1 MPPLTR
7 IIPALVHIQAHLDQD
22 LSLDAL
28 AGHVGLSKYHF
39 HELFQS
45 ATGETPKA
53 YVERLRLEW
62 AAVQLRIRRV
72 AVVDVALECGYQNHE
87 TFSRAFR
94 RRFLTSPSEYRKQWF
109 RLEHDTPRARFQRA
123 PDQAPRGELSTTRIV
138 RLSPLTVAFKRHLG
152 PYEQVSPDDFARLMA
167 WALRRGG
174 GTPLLLGI
182 ARDAPGITP
191 ADKIRFDCC
200 VQVPA
205 TFEADGEIGC
215 QRTPGGDH
223 AITEYVGS
231 WDLGPAYASILER
244 LGKMPTLDIIGLP
257 AIEIYRT
264 TQVGARDGLARV
276 AIAIRCPSSLEVKK
290 VAPTEH
296 SHRLRRPVAQPVKRL
311 TVVTDQRFL
320 LQSRLHR
327 FS

>member
-7 IIPALVHIQAHLDQD
+7 IIPALVHSQAHLDRD

-28 AGHVGLSKYHF
+28 AGHAGLSKDHF
-39 HELFQS
+39 HELFHS

-62 AAVQLRIRRV
+62 AALQLRIRRV

-138 RLSPLTVAFKRHLG
+138 RLSPMTVAFKRHLG
-152 PYEQVSPDDFARLMA
+152 PYEHVSPDAFAHVMA
-167 WALRRGG
+167 WALASNRPAGRASYTG

-200 VQVPA
+200 IQVPA
-205 TFEADGEIGC
+205 AFAADGEIGC
-215 QRTPGGDH
+215 QRTPGGEH

-231 WDLGPAYASILER
+231 WDLGPAYASIMER
-244 LGKMPTLDIIGLP
+244 LGNMPKLDIIGLP

-264 TQVGARDGLARV
+264 TQVGALDGLARV
-276 AIAIRCPSSLEVKK
+276 AIAI
-290 VAPTEH
+290 
-296 SHRLRRPVAQPVKRL
+296 PVSTRGG
-311 TVVTDQRFL
+311 
-320 LQSRLHR
+320 
-327 FS
+327 

>member
-1 MPPLTR
+1 LTILGKTAKLPLTR

-28 AGHVGLSKYHF
+28 ADHVGLSKYHF
-39 HELFQS
+39 HELFKG
-45 ATGETPKA
+45 ATGETPKD

-62 AAVQLRIRRV
+62 AAMQLRIRRV

-94 RRFLTSPSEYRKQWF
+94 GWFRTSPSEYRKEWF
-109 RLEHDTPRARFQRA
+109 RLDHDSRRARFQRA
-123 PDQAPRGELSTTRIV
+123 PDQAPHGALSATRIV
-138 RLSPLTVAFKRHLG
+138 RLSPLTVAFTRHLG
-152 PYEQVSPDDFARLMA
+152 PYERVSPDRFTHLTTWARA
-167 WALRRGG
+167 SHRPAGGRASYTG

-205 TFEADGEIGC
+205 RFDTDGEIGC

-231 WDLGPAYASILER
+231 WDLGPAYASIMER
-244 LGKMPTLDIIGLP
+244 LVNMPRLEIIGLP

-276 AIAIRCPSSLEVKK
+276 AIAI
-290 VAPTEH
+290 
-296 SHRLRRPVAQPVKRL
+296 PVATRGLMVSAR
-311 TVVTDQRFL
+311 
-320 LQSRLHR
+320 
-327 FS
+327 

>member
-1 MPPLTR
+1 MPPQTR
-7 IIPALVHIQAHLDQD
+7 IIPALVQIQAHLDQD

-28 AGHVGLSKYHF
+28 ASHVGLSKYHF

-72 AVVDVALECGYQNHE
+72 AVLDVALECGYQNHE

-94 RRFLTSPSEYRKQWF
+94 RRFLTSPREYREGWFQPKQD
-109 RLEHDTPRARFQRA
+109 RRRARFHRA
-123 PDQAPRGELSTTRIV
+123 PDEASCGALSTTRIV
-138 RLSPLTVAFKRHLG
+138 QLEPLTVAFLRHLG
-152 PYEQVSPDDFARLMA
+152 PYEDVPPEYFARLTA

-182 ARDAPGITP
+182 ARDSPGIT
-191 ADKIRFDCC
+191 ATAKIRFDCC

-205 TFEADGEIGC
+205 PFDADGEIGC
-215 QRTPGGDH
+215 QHTPGGDH

-231 WDLGPAYASILER
+231 WDLLPAYTSILER
-244 LGKMPTLDIIGLP
+244 LGHMPALDIIGLP
-257 AIEIYRT
+257 SIQIYRT
-264 TQVGARDGLARV
+264 TEVGARDGLARV
-276 AIAIRCPSSLEVKK
+276 AIAL
-290 VAPTEH
+290 
-296 SHRLRRPVAQPVKRL
+296 PVAMRGL
-311 TVVTDQRFL
+311 TVSAR
-320 LQSRLHR
+320 
-327 FS
+327 

>member
-28 AGHVGLSKYHF
+28 AGHAGLSKDHF

-45 ATGETPKA
+45 ATGETPKS

-94 RRFLTSPSEYRKQWF
+94 RKFLTSPSAYRKQWF
-109 RLEHDTPRARFQRA
+109 RVEQDPPSAPFQRA
-123 PDQAPRGELSTTRIV
+123 PAQAPHGELSTTRII
-138 RLSPLTVAFKRHLG
+138 RLSPLTVAFTRHLG
-152 PYEQVSPDDFARLMA
+152 PYEHVSPDDFASVTA
-167 WALRRGG
+167 WALGSNRPAGG
-174 GTPLLLGI
+174 RASYTGGAPLLLGI

-205 TFEADGEIGC
+205 AFEADGEIGC
-215 QRTPGGDH
+215 QRTPGGNH

-231 WDLGPAYASILER
+231 WNLGPAYASIMER
-244 LGKMPTLDIIGLP
+244 LGNMPGLDIIGLP

-264 TQVGARDGLARV
+264 TEVGALDGLARV
-276 AIAIRCPSSLEVKK
+276 AIAI
-290 VAPTEH
+290 
-296 SHRLRRPVAQPVKRL
+296 PVATRGE
-311 TVVTDQRFL
+311 R
-320 LQSRLHR
+320 
-327 FS
+327 

>member
-7 IIPALVHIQAHLDQD
+7 IIPALVHIQAHLDRD

-28 AGHVGLSKYHF
+28 ADHVGLSKYHF
-39 HELFQS
+39 HELFQR

-62 AAVQLRIRRV
+62 AAVQLRIRRRV
-72 AVVDVALECGYQNHE
+72 AIVDVALECGYRNHE

-94 RRFLTSPSEYRKQWF
+94 GRFLTSPREYRKEWF
-109 RLEHDTPRARFQRA
+109 RLEHDHDTQRPRFQRA
-123 PDQAPRGELSTTRIV
+123 PDEAPRGELSTTRIV
-138 RLSPLTVAFKRHLG
+138 QLSPLTVAFTRHLG
-152 PYEQVSPDDFARLMA
+152 PYERVSPDSFARLTS

-191 ADKIRFDCC
+191 AAKIRFDCC

-205 TFEADGEIGC
+205 AFEANGEIGC
-215 QRTPGGDH
+215 QRTPGGEH

-231 WDLGPAYASILER
+231 WDLGPAYASIMER
-244 LGKMPTLDIIGLP
+244 LVNMPKLDIIGLP

-264 TQVGARDGLARV
+264 TLVGARDGLARV
-276 AIAIRCPSSLEVKK
+276 AIAI
-290 VAPTEH
+290 
-296 SHRLRRPVAQPVKRL
+296 PVAARGSLVSAR
-311 TVVTDQRFL
+311 
-320 LQSRLHR
+320 
-327 FS
+327 

>member
-7 IIPALVHIQAHLDQD
+7 ILPALVHIQAHLDQD

-28 AGHVGLSKYHF
+28 ASHTGLSKYHF
-39 HELFQS
+39 HELFKS
-45 ATGETPKA
+45 ATGETPKS

-62 AAVQLRIRRV
+62 AALQLRIRRV

-87 TFSRAFR
+87 TFTRAFR
-94 RRFLTSPSEYRKQWF
+94 GRFLTSPSEYRKQWF
-109 RLEHDTPRARFQRA
+109 RIEQETRSGRFQRA
-123 PDQAPRGELSTTRIV
+123 PVQASHGELSATRVV
-138 RLSPLTVAFKRHLG
+138 RLAPLTVAFKRHLG
-152 PYEQVSPDDFARLMA
+152 PYERVSPDDFTHVMEWAR
-167 WALRRGG
+167 RRNG
-174 GTPLLLGI
+174 GTPLLLGV

-205 TFEADGEIGC
+205 TFEPDGEIAC

-231 WDLGPAYASILER
+231 WDLGPAYAAIFER
-244 LGKMPTLDIIGLP
+244 LGNMPAIDIIGLP

-264 TQVGARDGLARV
+264 TRVGARDGLARV
-276 AIAIRCPSSLEVKK
+276 AIAI
-290 VAPTEH
+290 
-296 SHRLRRPVAQPVKRL
+296 PVATRGG
-311 TVVTDQRFL
+311 RAN
-320 LQSRLHR
+320 
-327 FS
+327 

>member
-1 MPPLTR
+1 LGSKAKPPLTR

-28 AGHVGLSKYHF
+28 ADHVGLSKYHF

-72 AVVDVALECGYQNHE
+72 SIVDVALECGYRNHE

-94 RRFLTSPSEYRKQWF
+94 GRFQTSPREYRKGWF
-109 RLEHDTPRARFQRA
+109 RLEHDTWHAPFQRA
-123 PDQAPRGELSTTRIV
+123 PDEASHGELSTTRIV
-138 RLSPLTVAFKRHLG
+138 RLSPLTVAFTRHLG
-152 PYEQVSPDDFARLMA
+152 PYERVSPEAFVRLMA
-167 WALRRGG
+167 WAERRGG

-191 ADKIRFDCC
+191 AAQIRFDCC
-200 VQVPA
+200 IQVPA
-205 TFEADGEIGC
+205 AFEAEGEIGC
-215 QRTPGGDH
+215 QRTPSGEH
-223 AITEYVGS
+223 ALTEYVGS

-244 LGKMPTLDIIGLP
+244 LHNMPALDIIGLP

-264 TQVGARDGLARV
+264 TPVGAPDGLARV
-276 AIAIRCPSSLEVKK
+276 AIAI
-290 VAPTEH
+290 
-296 SHRLRRPVAQPVKRL
+296 PVARRGV
-311 TVVTDQRFL
+311 
-320 LQSRLHR
+320 S
-327 FS
+327 

>member
-1 MPPLTR
+1 MKAKPPLTR

-28 AGHVGLSKYHF
+28 AGHVGLSKYHL
-39 HELFQS
+39 HELFKS
-45 ATGETPKA
+45 ATGETPKS

-72 AVVDVALECGYQNHE
+72 AVVDVALECGYRNHE

-94 RRFLTSPSEYRKQWF
+94 GRFLTSPSEYRKQWF
-109 RLEHDTPRARFQRA
+109 HLEHDTRRARFQRA
-123 PDQAPRGELSTTRIV
+123 PDEAPRGELSTTRIV
-138 RLSPLTVAFKRHLG
+138 RLSPVTVAFHRHLG
-152 PYEQVSPDDFARLMA
+152 PYERVLPDNFARLTS

-191 ADKIRFDCC
+191 EAKIRFDCC

-205 TFEADGEIGC
+205 AFEADGEIGC

-231 WDLGPAYASILER
+231 WDLRPAYESILER
-244 LGKMPTLDIIGLP
+244 LGNMPTLDIIGLP
-257 AIEIYRT
+257 ALEIYRT
-264 TQVGARDGLARV
+264 TRVGARDGLARV
-276 AIAIRCPSSLEVKK
+276 AIAI
-290 VAPTEH
+290 
-296 SHRLRRPVAQPVKRL
+296 PVSPRGF
-311 TVVTDQRFL
+311 TVSAR
-320 LQSRLHR
+320 
-327 FS
+327 

>member
-1 MPPLTR
+1 MAPLTR

-28 AGHVGLSKYHF
+28 ASQVGLSKYHF
-39 HELFQS
+39 HELFKS
-45 ATGETPKA
+45 GTGETPKA

-72 AVVDVALECGYQNHE
+72 AVVDVALECGYRNHE

-94 RRFLTSPSEYRKQWF
+94 GGFLTSPSEYRKRWF
-109 RLEHDTPRARFQRA
+109 RLDHDTGARFQRA
-123 PDQAPRGELSTTRIV
+123 PDEAPRGELSTTRIV
-138 RLSPLTVAFKRHLG
+138 RLSPMTVAFKRHLG
-152 PYEQVSPDDFARLMA
+152 PYEQVSPDNFAHVMA
-167 WALRRGG
+167 WARASNRPAGGRASYTG

-205 TFEADGEIGC
+205 TFETDGEIGC

-231 WDLGPAYASILER
+231 WDLGPAYQSILER
-244 LGKMPTLDIIGLP
+244 LGKMPKLDIIGLP
-257 AIEIYRT
+257 AVEIYRT
-264 TQVGARDGLARV
+264 TQIGSLDGLARV
-276 AIAIRCPSSLEVKK
+276 AIAI
-290 VAPTEH
+290 
-296 SHRLRRPVAQPVKRL
+296 PVFQRSR
-311 TVVTDQRFL
+311 TV
-320 LQSRLHR
+320 
-327 FS
+327 

>member
-28 AGHVGLSKYHF
+28 ASIVGLSKYHF
-39 HELFQS
+39 HELFKS

-72 AVVDVALECGYQNHE
+72 AVVDVALECGYRNHE

-94 RRFLTSPSEYRKQWF
+94 GRFLTSPSGYRKQWF
-109 RLEHDTPRARFQRA
+109 RQEHDTRSARFQRA
-123 PDQAPRGELSTTRIV
+123 PDEAPRGELSTTRIV
-138 RLSPLTVAFKRHLG
+138 RLSPLTVAFNRHLG
-152 PYEQVSPDDFARLMA
+152 PYEQVSPDDFARVTE
-167 WALRRGG
+167 WALAPNRPAGGRASYIG

-205 TFEADGEIGC
+205 KFEADGEIGC

-244 LGKMPTLDIIGLP
+244 LGNMPTLDIIGLP
-257 AIEIYRT
+257 ALEIYRT

-276 AIAIRCPSSLEVKK
+276 AIAI
-290 VAPTEH
+290 
-296 SHRLRRPVAQPVKRL
+296 PVATRGLMVSAR
-311 TVVTDQRFL
+311 
-320 LQSRLHR
+320 
-327 FS
+327 

>member
-7 IIPALVHIQAHLDQD
+7 IMPALVHIQAHLDRD

-28 AGHVGLSKYHF
+28 ASHVGLSKYHF

-45 ATGETPKA
+45 ATGETPKE

-62 AAVQLRIRRV
+62 AAMQLRIRRA
-72 AVVDVALECGYQNHE
+72 AVLDVALECGYRNHE

-94 RRFLTSPSEYRKQWF
+94 ARFLTSPSEYRKQWF
-109 RLEHDTPRARFQRA
+109 RTDHDPPRPQFQRA
-123 PDQAPRGELSTTRIV
+123 PDQGPNGELSTTRIF
-138 RLSPLTVAFKRHLG
+138 RLSPMTVAFKRHLG
-152 PYEQVSPDDFARLMA
+152 PYENVSPDDFAQVMA

-174 GTPLLLGI
+174 GTPLLVGI

-205 TFEADGEIGC
+205 AFEADGEIGC

-231 WDLGPAYASILER
+231 WDLGPAYASIIER
-244 LGKMPTLDIIGLP
+244 LATMPAIDIIGLP
-257 AIEIYRT
+257 ALEIYRT
-264 TQVGARDGLARV
+264 TEVGARDGLARV
-276 AIAIRCPSSLEVKK
+276 AIAI
-290 VAPTEH
+290 
-296 SHRLRRPVAQPVKRL
+296 PVATRPRA
-311 TVVTDQRFL
+311 R
-320 LQSRLHR
+320 SRASMEDR
-327 FS
+327 R

>member
-7 IIPALVHIQAHLDQD
+7 ILPALVHIQAHLDRD

-28 AGHVGLSKYHF
+28 ADHVGLSKYHF

-45 ATGETPKA
+45 ATGETPKE

-72 AVVDVALECGYQNHE
+72 AVVEVALECGYRNHE

-94 RRFLTSPSEYRKQWF
+94 GRFLTSPREYRKQWSS
-109 RLEHDTPRARFQRA
+109 LEHDPRARFQRA
-123 PDQAPRGELSTTRIV
+123 PDEAPQGELSTTRIV

-152 PYEQVSPDDFARLMA
+152 PYEQVSPDDFACVTA
-167 WALRRGG
+167 WALASNRPAGGRASYTG

-205 TFEADGEIGC
+205 PFDTDGEIGC

-231 WDLGPAYASILER
+231 WNLGPAYGSILER
-244 LGKMPTLDIIGLP
+244 LHKMAGLDIIGLP

-276 AIAIRCPSSLEVKK
+276 AIAI
-290 VAPTEH
+290 
-296 SHRLRRPVAQPVKRL
+296 PVATRGVMASNR
-311 TVVTDQRFL
+311 V
-320 LQSRLHR
+320 
-327 FS
+327 

>member
-7 IIPALVHIQAHLDQD
+7 VIPALVHIQAHLDQD
-22 LSLDAL
+22 LSLDTL
-28 AGHVGLSKYHF
+28 ANHVGLSKYHF
-39 HELFQS
+39 HELFKQ

-72 AVVDVALECGYQNHE
+72 AVVDLALECGYRNHE

-94 RRFLTSPSEYRKQWF
+94 GRFSTSPSAYRKGWF
-109 RLEHDTPRARFQRA
+109 DPRHNTRRTRFQRA
-123 PDQAPRGELSTTRIV
+123 PDEAPRGELSATRIV
-138 RLSPLTVAFKRHLG
+138 RLSPITVAFRRHLG
-152 PYEQVSPDDFARLMA
+152 PYERVSPDSFARLTA
-167 WALRRGG
+167 WALRRGV

-182 ARDAPGITP
+182 ARDAPGVTA

-205 TFEADGEIGC
+205 AFDTDGEIGC

-223 AITEYVGS
+223 AITDYVGS
-231 WDLGPAYASILER
+231 WDLGPAYASIMER
-244 LGKMPTLDIIGLP
+244 LGNMPTLAIIGLP

-264 TQVGARDGLARV
+264 TPVGALDGLARV
-276 AIAIRCPSSLEVKK
+276 AIAI
-290 VAPTEH
+290 
-296 SHRLRRPVAQPVKRL
+296 PV
-311 TVVTDQRFL
+311 QR
-320 LQSRLHR
+320 
-327 FS
+327 